1 MGQLIMVYTCTACK
15 QVMKVPW
22 YPEGAATPPEMVK
35 VIEHEE
41 AHKENGETPG
51 WELKIKEEVR

>member
-1 MGQLIMVYTCTACK
+1 MAQLIMVCSACQ
-15 QVMKVPW
+15 QVFVVPW
-22 YPEGAATPPEMVK
+22 YPEDDAIPPEMVK

-51 WELKIKEEVR
+51 WDLKIKEEIR

>member
-22 YPEGAATPPEMVK
+22 YPEGAATPPEIVK
-35 VIEHEE
+35 GIICRHRVSLYED
-41 AHKENGETPG
+41 EN
-51 WELKIKEEVR
+51 